1 MLLHFSPHLT
11 VWPMHSGLH
20 RRDFLRFTKA
30 TKVRFVQK
38 IQTLKGLVYDRK
50 VERISARREEF
61 QGREKCADESRSS

>member
-1 MLLHFSPHLT
+1 MLLLFSPHST

-38 IQTLKGLVYDRK
+38 IQTLKGLANDRK
-50 VERISARREEF
+50 VERNASRREAL
-61 QGREKCADESRSS
+61 QGRKMCADESRSS